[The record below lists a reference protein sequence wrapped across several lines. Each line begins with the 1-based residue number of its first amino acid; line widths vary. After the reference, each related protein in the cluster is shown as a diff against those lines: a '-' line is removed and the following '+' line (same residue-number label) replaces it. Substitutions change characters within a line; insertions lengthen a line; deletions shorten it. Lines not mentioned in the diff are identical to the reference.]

1 MVPDH
6 LNRAFRKSLGRLR
19 HPGTGILLATTS
31 TMVLVLSLVGFTAE
45 KSTDQSAREPSLLD
59 LLDEVARDA
68 DQKESLPGLPP
79 KVPEASPWSSP
90 LARQCSDIDQ
100 TMRTRLLAKRRELPQ
115 IRQLIPADPT
125 NFGERYRSDP
135 WGQPL
140 DPAPR
145 VVILHETVYSL
156 TSAVNTFLTPHPR
169 DEDQV
174 SYHTLVGLDG
184 SIVDVVDPLK
194 RAFGAGYSAFH
205 GEWAVTNPEFQGS
218 VNNFALHLSLE
229 TPGDG
234 HDSYGVHSGYTSA
247 QYDALALVLDDWLES
262 FDIDPAAITTHRHVD
277 LGGARA
283 DPRSFSWENLQNR
296 LAALGSLCRT

>member
-6 LNRAFRKSLGRLR
+6 LNRALRKSLGRLR

-31 TMVLVLSLVGFTAE
+31 TLVLVLSLVGFTAE

-68 DQKESLPGLPP
+68 DQSESLPGLPP
-79 KVPEASPWSSP
+79 TVPEASPWSSP

-100 TMRTRLLAKRRELPQ
+100 SMRTRLLAKRRELPQ
-115 IRQLIPADPT
+115 MRQSIPADPT

-229 TPGDG
+229 TPDDG
-234 HDSYGVHSGYTSA
+234 HDSNGEHSGYTSA
-247 QYDALALVLDDWLES
+247 QYDALALVLDGWLEN
-262 FDIDPAAITTHRHVD
+262 FEIDPAAITTHRHVD

-283 DPRSFSWENLQNR
+283 DPRSFSWANLQNR
-296 LAALGSLCRT
+296 LAALGSLCRS